1 MTNSDLSTAIDL
13 KHELDRIA
21 MIASCIR
28 FVTLAR
34 RRAAARVDASPRVV
48 RTGGDRPASRGALRR
63 GHLPELEGVGFRP
76 APFVLITGLR
86 LYRTVYRSENTLV
99 SP

>member
-63 GHLPELEGVGFRP
+63 GHLPSLRASAFGRRP
-76 APFVLITGLR
+76 LF
-86 LYRTVYRSENTLV
+86 
-99 SP
+99 

>member
-28 FVTLAR
+28 FVTPGSTTCSG
-34 RRAAARVDASPRVV
+34 ASGCV
-48 RTGGDRPASRGALRR
+48 ASRGANGRR
-63 GHLPELEGVGFRP
+63 STGFSRSSKKGASTELEGFRP

-99 SP
+99 FP

>member
-28 FVTLAR
+28 FVTLAG
-34 RRAAARVDASPRVV
+34 RRAAARVDASPRAWCE
-48 RTGGDRPASRGALRR
+48 REAIDRL
-63 GHLPELEGVGFRP
+63 LEEL
-76 APFVLITGLR
+76 
-86 LYRTVYRSENTLV
+86 
-99 SP
+99 